1 MDELLLTN
9 DDIIGMDPIWIEQY
23 KYNLENRILIF
34 NGVVDDKLIENYVHY
49 ILRWNR
55 EDKDVF
61 VKKRKE
67 ITIIIN
73 SIGGDCI
80 SAFSLVNAIQ
90 QSKTRIRT
98 IGIGMVASAAFYIFL
113 AGDTRY
119 SFADT
124 TFLMHEGDLTI
135 SNTNSKT
142 KQTMEFFD
150 QMDARIK
157 EYILER
163 TCMDGDY
170 YDSVYDQEYW
180 MYPQE
185 AKDLGIVDKIIGED
199 CALDDILE

>member
-9 DDIIGMDPIWIEQY
+9 DNVSMESIWAEQY
-23 KYNLENRILIF
+23 QYNLENRILIF
-34 NGVVDDKLIENYVHY
+34 NDEVDDKVIENYVHF

-55 EDKDVF
+55 EDKDIF

-73 SIGGDCI
+73 SVGGDTF
-80 SAFSLVNAIQ
+80 SAYSVVNALQ

-98 IGIGMVASAAFYIFL
+98 VGIGMVASAAFYIFL

-124 TFLMHEGDLTI
+124 VFLMHEGDLTI
-135 SNTNSKT
+135 SNSNSKT

-150 QMDARIK
+150 QMDTRIK

-163 TCMDGDY
+163 TCMAEDF

-185 AKDLGIVDKIIGED
+185 AKELGMVDKIIGED